1 MDRTAWAFL
10 EADLAAQQATVDRV
24 FTLLIQRSEGLS
36 PENPE
41 QLESTAYQLHNLYG
55 AVEGLLKVI
64 ATYFENNISDTS
76 RWHSLLLQRMTQ
88 PVQGVRPAVLSSQS
102 YEALNTLRAFRY
114 FFRHAYGVSID
125 FAQLQSNLEKAKL
138 IYPQLKNDTNLFL
151 NEVHAM
157 FSKDEPGC

>member
-1 MDRTAWAFL
+1 MDTKSWALL

-24 FTLLIQRSEGLS
+24 FMLLIQRSEGLS
-36 PENPE
+36 SENLE

-64 ATYFENNISDTS
+64 ATYFENNISDSS

-88 PVQGVRPAVLSSQS
+88 PVQGIRPAVLSSQT
-102 YEALNTLRAFRY
+102 YEALNTLRAFRH
-114 FFRHAYGVSID
+114 FFRHAYGIPID

-138 IYPQLKNDTNLFL
+138 MYPQLTQEILSFL
-151 NEVHAM
+151 DKART
-157 FSKDEPGC
+157 KLTDDEMHC